1 MGQET
6 KVTCGCTGDH
16 SITCHVHKRQSGLLH
31 SGLVW
36 LHTLGCHVKVVVEG
50 KQRERHPC
58 ALWTALDLHDATLTT
73 IPVQKGAPAVY
84 MAK

>member
-1 MGQET
+1 MYT
-6 KVTCGCTGDH
+6 SAKVAYFIQVLFGY
-16 SITCHVHKRQSGLLH
+16 
-31 SGLVW
+31 
-36 LHTLGCHVKVVVEG
+36 TLWDATSMVVVEG
-50 KQRERHPC
+50 KQRACHPC